1 MPSCALQGNLE
12 YTSIRAGEHV
22 YNIHIHICMYISKLT
37 LQVLFTLDKLPYREL
52 EANNRSDFYSK
63 KYRIGFCSADIQ
75 QKFYQL
81 LDHPCPKWVHLSFT
95 CLAIANFLIV
105 I

>member
-1 MPSCALQGNLE
+1 M
-12 YTSIRAGEHV
+12 
-22 YNIHIHICMYISKLT
+22 YNIHIHICMYIYKLT

-95 CLAIANFLIV
+95 CMAIANFLIV
-105 I
+105 IQ

>member
-1 MPSCALQGNLE
+1 MCIILKFP
-12 YTSIRAGEHV
+12 
-22 YNIHIHICMYISKLT
+22 

-81 LDHPCPKWVHLSFT
+81 LDHPCPKLVNLAFT
-95 CLAIANFLIV
+95 HDAIHYNFPSTIV